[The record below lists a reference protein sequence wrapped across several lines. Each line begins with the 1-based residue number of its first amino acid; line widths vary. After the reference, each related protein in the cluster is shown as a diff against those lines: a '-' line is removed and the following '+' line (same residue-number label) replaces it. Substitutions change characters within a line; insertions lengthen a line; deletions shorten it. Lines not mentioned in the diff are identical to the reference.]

1 MTRILLVD
9 DQDMIRQ
16 GLAAILSAH
25 PSIEVVAQAGTGEA
39 GVIAV
44 ATERPEVVLMDLRMP
59 GAGGVAATRRIK
71 EEFPATRVLVLTTFD
86 QDDNVLAAMRAGA
99 DGFLSKGAG
108 PAELIEAVLGTA
120 AGHRVLSDSA
130 VEALVSSATAA
141 PPPSAE
147 AARVLDVLTARERE
161 MVQAVVTG
169 ASNEE
174 IAAELV
180 LSPLTVKTHVNRAM
194 TKLGAR
200 DRAQL
205 VSIAVQAG
213 LRP

>member
-1 MTRILLVD
+1 MTRVLLVD
-9 DQDMIRQ
+9 DQDMIRE
-16 GLAAILSAH
+16 GLAAILSSH
-25 PSIEVVAQAGTGEA
+25 PEIEVIAQAATGES
-39 GVIAV
+39 GVVAV
-44 ATERPEVVLMDLRMP
+44 ATERPDVVLMDLRMP
-59 GAGGVAATRRIK
+59 GTGGVDATRRIK
-71 EEFPATRVLVLTTFD
+71 AEFPAIRVLVLTTFD

-108 PAELIEAVLGTA
+108 PTELINAVLNTA
-120 AGHRVLSDSA
+120 AGRRVLSDSA
-130 VEALVSSATAA
+130 VEALVTTATASE
-141 PPPSAE
+141 PPSPESAH
-147 AARVLDVLTARERE
+147 VLDVLTARERE
-161 MVQAVVTG
+161 ILEEVVRG

-174 IAAELV
+174 IATELF

-205 VSIAVQAG
+205 VTIAVQAG